1 MVGITLP
8 ESGYYFLITRHSSS
22 SRVVLHFSYQYVRS
36 YPSDCIF
43 NSVAINANSIRDLV
57 SEEAITTS
65 TPPYAFVN
73 GRDFNFILIFKNMHS
88 PPPSRGV
95 AARRGPWPH
104 YSRRFQ
110 ITQND
115 APNSVGL
122 LCTSDQLAAQTCT

>member
-73 GRDFNFILIFKNMHS
+73 GRDFNFILILETCI
-88 PPPSRGV
+88 PPRGA

-122 LCTSDQLAAQTCT
+122 LCTSDQLVAQTCT